1 MPESGSI
8 NPEERVQWVYSSTTN
23 DELAERY
30 DQWAQE
36 YDDDLENTFVWLAPR
51 RGAEAVAEY
60 VAKNAK
66 VLDAGAG
73 TGLVGVELQR
83 LGFTDICAMDLS
95 HGMLDEARA
104 KGCYNDFRQ
113 MALGDHLDFDSD
125 AYDAVVSVGVF
136 TPGHAP
142 PNSFVELCRV
152 TKPGGHVV
160 FSMRPDTHV
169 ELGFKDH
176 QDALVDNGSWTL
188 INASEPFQ
196 PLPKGEPGSD
206 APDLGLPRQLNFL
219 SGRMWDNLKGG
230 LIGRPSLLP

>member
-8 NPEERVQWVYSSTTN
+8 NPDERVQWVYSSTTN

-51 RGAEAVAEY
+51 RGAETLAEH
-60 VAKNAK
+60 VAKDAK
-66 VLDAGAG
+66 ILDAGAG

-83 LGFTDICAMDLS
+83 LGYGDICAMDLS
-95 HGMLDEARA
+95 QGMLDEARS
-104 KGCYNDFRQ
+104 KGCYNDFQQ
-113 MALGDHLDFDSD
+113 MALGDHLSFESD
-125 AYDAVVSVGVF
+125 AYDAVISIGVF

-152 TKPGGHVV
+152 TRPGGHIV

-169 ELGFKDH
+169 ELGFKDQ
-176 QDALVDNGSWTL
+176 QDALV
-188 INASEPFQ
+188 ASGAWSLVGVTDPFQ
-196 PLPKGEPGSD
+196 PLPKGEPEVTH
-206 APDLGLPRQLNFL
+206 QIWVYQVN
-219 SGRMWDNLKGG
+219 
-230 LIGRPSLLP
+230 